1 MQVVDFNEDNGDIMF
16 QEISEDDNATL
27 DTLIIAYDSKNLQ
40 NRNISLSSYVQSS
53 INQLKDLWN
62 FELSNEKAEK
72 KAVWDYQAILK
83 TYKIKDNEKELY
95 AAQEFIELDNKVVV
109 MISYTSDESSHV
121 KTFINQLSTLSIN

>member
-40 NRNISLSSYVQSS
+40 NRNIALSSYVQSS

-72 KAVWDYQAILK
+72 KAVWDCQAILK
-83 TYKIKDNEKELY
+83 TYKIKDSEKELY

-109 MISYTSDESSHV
+109 MISYTSDELSHV